1 MGPRSFS
8 VRSIMIAS
16 LLVISII
23 VAGLLSVMMLR
34 EWRQLNTLST
44 ASQAVQAVAQMSR
57 AIIEFSLERSLTQ
70 VALNLD
76 GPIAPEIS
84 QMLEGQRALSDE
96 LFARARQT
104 ILGNPSIA
112 LQDQLVGRLDASLSA
127 IGALRVTADTQMRLP
142 LQQRTASQVVDIPE
156 RIKATVLELDDI
168 STGLRGLMIGAPQ
181 AILATD
187 RIIQQA
193 WVIREFGGRERT
205 LFAIATARQEPLTR
219 DDIAYMFQSHG
230 KVLQAWWLIEELRDY
245 EALGAS
251 VLEGIGRLENAYFGS
266 YQTLRQQLL
275 AASETGNYPVSFQ
288 TLFAE
293 SEAALQTAIGLLNVA
308 ADSNGV
314 LAQAA
319 LASAKQK
326 LALEAVVALVVTLV
340 IGFTSWFVI
349 ARVIRP
355 VGEMTQA
362 MRRLADNKLEIE
374 IPGLSRRD
382 EIGQMAHAVQ
392 IFRDNMKDSDRLRA
406 DQAATAAGKAQ
417 RQSLI
422 EGAIEHFEASVTQTL
437 QGVVESIEI
446 VGSVAKTLKATAE
459 ETTLRSSNVS
469 AASEQASSNIQT
481 VAAASEQLSA
491 SIQEIARQVSHST
504 ELSKEAVASAE
515 NTTSQVRSLA
525 EVANRI
531 GDVVN
536 LISDIAAQTNLLAL
550 NATIEAARAGEAG
563 KGFGVVASE
572 VKSLANQTAKA
583 TTDISAQIAA
593 MQSATSGT
601 VGAIE
606 TITET
611 IKTMHHISAAIAD
624 AVQQQ
629 DSATGEIASKVQ
641 QVAIGAQ
648 EVSSNTSGV
657 SQSALETGLASGKV
671 LSASVEL
678 GVQSDQLRGAIDAF
692 LGKIR
697 AA

>member
-1 MGPRSFS
+1 
-8 VRSIMIAS
+8 
-16 LLVISII
+16 
-23 VAGLLSVMMLR
+23 
-34 EWRQLNTLST
+34 
-44 ASQAVQAVAQMSR
+44 
-57 AIIEFSLERSLTQ
+57 
-70 VALNLD
+70 
-76 GPIAPEIS
+76 
-84 QMLEGQRALSDE
+84 
-96 LFARARQT
+96 
-104 ILGNPSIA
+104 
-112 LQDQLVGRLDASLSA
+112 
-127 IGALRVTADTQMRLP
+127 
-142 LQQRTASQVVDIPE
+142 
-156 RIKATVLELDDI
+156 
-168 STGLRGLMIGAPQ
+168 
-181 AILATD
+181 
-187 RIIQQA
+187 
-193 WVIREFGGRERT
+193 
-205 LFAIATARQEPLTR
+205 
-219 DDIAYMFQSHG
+219 
-230 KVLQAWWLIEELRDY
+230 
-245 EALGAS
+245 
-251 VLEGIGRLENAYFGS
+251 
-266 YQTLRQQLL
+266 
-275 AASETGNYPVSFQ
+275 
-288 TLFAE
+288 
-293 SEAALQTAIGLLNVA
+293 
-308 ADSNGV
+308 
-314 LAQAA
+314 
-319 LASAKQK
+319 
-326 LALEAVVALVVTLV
+326 
-340 IGFTSWFVI
+340 
-349 ARVIRP
+349 
-355 VGEMTQA
+355 
-362 MRRLADNKLEIE
+362 
-374 IPGLSRRD
+374 
-382 EIGQMAHAVQ
+382 MAHAVH

-437 QGVVESIEI
+437 KGVVESIEI

-593 MQSATSGT
+593 MQSTTSGT